1 MSALQDVEQ
10 ILSQLSRAEK
20 AQVLQWIVRDLA
32 EAFPGIDSSP
42 EVLGG
47 EARIVRTRIPVW
59 TLVQARRLGASE
71 ADLLR
76 SYPTLRAED
85 LTNAW
90 AYARAHSEEIDQQ
103 ILESETV

>member
-1 MSALQDVEQ
+1 MSHAAIEDFLAHLTAD
-10 ILSQLSRAEK
+10 EK
-20 AQVLQWIVRDLA
+20 AVVLALISEELHA
-32 EAFPGIDSSP
+32 SHPGIDSDP
-42 EVLGG
+42 EICGG

-59 TLVQARRLGASE
+59 LLVQARRLGTSE

-90 AYARAHSEEIDQQ
+90 AYARAHAAEIDQQ
-103 ILESETV
+103 IAENEAA

>member
-32 EAFPGIDSSP
+32 EAFPGIDGTP
-42 EVLGG
+42 GVLGG
-47 EARIVRTRIPVW
+47 DARIVRTRIPVW

-76 SYPTLRAED
+76 SYPTLRTED

-90 AYARAHSEEIDQQ
+90 AYARAHAEEIDQQ
-103 ILESETV
+103 ILENETA

>member
-1 MSALQDVEQ
+1 MSPLQDLEQ
-10 ILSQLSRAEK
+10 ILSRLSRAEK

-32 EAFPGIDSSP
+32 DAFPGIDSTP
-42 EVLGG
+42 DVLGG

-59 TLVQARRLGASE
+59 LLVQARRLGASE
-71 ADLLR
+71 ADLLH

-90 AYARAHSEEIDQQ
+90 AYAQVHAEEIEQQ
-103 ILESETV
+103 ILENETA